1 MVRQANEQDI
11 DQLTAMARD
20 FIGYS
25 AYGTMISPSDDDIR
39 TGISAIIRSGGMF
52 VAEVDGKI
60 VGAIAGAIAPMW
72 FAPSIPC
79 AIELA
84 WWVDPSHRMTRIPF
98 RLMATLETWA
108 KDAGAKFLCMSELV
122 VDGETPI
129 ARMLAR
135 MGYIN
140 TERSHVKEI

>member
-1 MVRQANEQDI
+1 MVRQATEQDI
-11 DQLTAMARD
+11 EQLTAMARD

-25 AYGTMISPSDDDIR
+25 AYGTMIEPSDDDIHA
-39 TGISAIIRSGGMF
+39 GISAIIRSGGMF
-52 VAEVDGKI
+52 VAEVEGKV

-72 FAPSIPC
+72 FAPSITC

-84 WWVDPSHRMTRIPF
+84 WWVDPAHRMTRIPF
-98 RLMATLETWA
+98 RLMAALEGWA

-129 ARMLAR
+129 AKMLAR

-140 TERSHVKEI
+140 TERTHIKEI